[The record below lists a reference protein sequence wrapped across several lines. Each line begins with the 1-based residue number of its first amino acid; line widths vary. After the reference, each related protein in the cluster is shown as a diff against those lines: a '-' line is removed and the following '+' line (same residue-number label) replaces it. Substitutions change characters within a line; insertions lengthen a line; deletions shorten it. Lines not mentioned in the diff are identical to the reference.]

1 MIKKLVIVGTGLFAE
16 VAKAYFEEFTQYK
29 VIAFACHEK
38 YKNSDSIYGCDLYS
52 IEGLTHKLPPSEHHV
67 FVAIGYGKMNKIRQM
82 VYEEMKSHG
91 YQCTNFI
98 HPTVKIWGSTVLGDN
113 VFIFEDN
120 TIQPFTSIGS
130 NTILWS
136 GNHVG
141 HHSSIGDHCF
151 IASHVVIS
159 GSCRV
164 KNNVFIGVNATL
176 HDSIVIAEE
185 CLVGAGAII
194 TKDTKPKEVFV
205 PTATKAFP
213 KNSDQIGF

>member
-1 MIKKLVIVGTGLFAE
+1 
-16 VAKAYFEEFTQYK
+16 
-29 VIAFACHEK
+29 
-38 YKNSDSIYGCDLYS
+38 
-52 IEGLTHKLPPSEHHV
+52 
-67 FVAIGYGKMNKIRQM
+67 
-82 VYEEMKSHG
+82 
-91 YQCTNFI
+91 
-98 HPTVKIWGSTVLGDN
+98 
-113 VFIFEDN
+113 
-120 TIQPFTSIGS
+120 QPFTSIGS

-151 IASHVVIS
+151 IASHVVVS

-164 KNNVFIGVNATL
+164 ENNVFIGVNATL
-176 HDSIVIAEE
+176 HDSTVIAEE